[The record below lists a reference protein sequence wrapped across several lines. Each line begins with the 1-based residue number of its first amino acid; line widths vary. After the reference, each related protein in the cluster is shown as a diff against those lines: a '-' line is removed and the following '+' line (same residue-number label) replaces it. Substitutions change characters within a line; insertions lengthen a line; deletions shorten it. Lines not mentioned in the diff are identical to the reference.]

1 MKKFTRIFAVVL
13 AVVLAFCL
21 ATTALATQNNDQGK
35 ITINNAVNGK
45 VYTIYQILELE
56 SFNGSAYSYKPASN
70 AWKTFLQGQPGVTIS
85 SKDYVTVD
93 TAVFE
98 KEAFATAALAFA
110 KDSANGISATASKT
124 ADASGASFDG
134 LSLGY
139 YLVESSLGAIASLN
153 TTNTEV
159 AIDEKNVE
167 VSSDKDVFE
176 GNNLVD
182 SNDAAVGDT
191 IKYSVEI
198 NADKGAQNFVL
209 HDTMDAALAFNAS
222 SLNVSVGTKDLTE
235 GTDYTVETNCTDGCT
250 FEVVFKKAYLDTIT
264 TATTITV
271 YYEATLGERAIVAG
285 NGNQN
290 DAWLSYGDN
299 NNPNTTTTT
308 TTTTKTWKFDILK
321 YVNGDES
328 KTLDGAGF
336 TLYNDA
342 NCTDVNANGDQVIT
356 ANGGKATFTGLDSG
370 TYYLK
375 ETVVPDGYNDLDTVI
390 TVVIESDGTVKV
402 GGEAQENGLVKV
414 ENKTGSLLPETGGI
428 GTTIFYVLGATLAI
442 AAIVLLVVKK
452 RMSTEG

>member
-13 AVVLAFCL
+13 AVVLAFCF
-21 ATTALATQNNDQGK
+21 ATTAFATQNTNQGK
-35 ITINNAVNGK
+35 ININNAVNGK
-45 VYTIYQILELE
+45 IYTIYQILELE

-70 AWKTFLQGQPGVTIS
+70 AWKTFLQGQADVTIS
-85 SKDYVTVD
+85 DKGYVTVSD
-93 TAVFE
+93 DFDA
-98 KEAFATAALAFA
+98 EAFATAALAFA
-110 KDSANGISATASKT
+110 KDAANGISATATKT
-124 ADASGASFDG
+124 ADASGAAFEG

-139 YLVESSLGAIASLN
+139 YLVESSLGAIASLD
-153 TTNTEV
+153 TTNPTV
-159 AIDEKNVE
+159 DIDEKNVE
-167 VSSDKDVFE
+167 VSSDKDVYE

-182 SNDAAVGDT
+182 SNDAAIGDT

-198 NADKGAQNFVL
+198 NANKGAQNFVL
-209 HDTMDAALAFNAS
+209 HDTMDGALEFNAN
-222 SLNVSVGTKDLTE
+222 SLNVSVGTKDLTV
-235 GTDYTVETNCTDGCT
+235 GTDYIVKTNCNDGCT
-250 FEVVFKKAYLDTIT
+250 FEVVFEKAYLDTIT
-264 TATTITV
+264 AATTITV
-271 YYEATLGERAIVAG
+271 YYEATLGERAVVAG
-285 NGNQN
+285 EGNQN
-290 DAWLSYGDN
+290 DAWLSYGDPSN
-299 NNPNTTTTT
+299 LNTTTTT

-342 NCTDVNANGDQVIT
+342 NCTDENANGAEVIT

-375 ETVVPDGYNDLDTVI
+375 ETTVPEGYNELDTVI
-390 TVVIESDGTVKV
+390 TVVIENDGTVKV
-402 GGEAQENGLVKV
+402 GGSAQTNGLVKV
-414 ENKTGSLLPETGGI
+414 ENKTGSLLPGTGGI